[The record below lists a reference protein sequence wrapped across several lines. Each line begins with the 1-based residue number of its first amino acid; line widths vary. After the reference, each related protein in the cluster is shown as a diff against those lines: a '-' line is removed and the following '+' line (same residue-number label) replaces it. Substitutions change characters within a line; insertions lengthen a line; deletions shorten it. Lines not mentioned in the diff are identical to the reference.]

1 MPKKSTTP
9 LTKEQLDI
17 ILGHLNHAMFFAHA
31 ADNCGD
37 DYEIQL
43 TADPEESLRARA
55 AIAHV
60 GYILM
65 RCAEDLG
72 VPAAQRDACSK
83 EALERAKA
91 RAPAPKHQRTTT
103 QPVIDP
109 ALLDP
114 KAKA

>member
-1 MPKKSTTP
+1 MPKNSTTP
-9 LTKEQLDI
+9 LTKDQLDI
-17 ILGHLNHAMFFAHA
+17 ILKHLNHAMFFAHA

-43 TADPEESLRARA
+43 TADTRLLARA

-60 GYILM
+60 GHILM

-72 VPAAQRDACSK
+72 VPESQREACSN

-91 RAPAPKHQRTTT
+91 RALAPKH
-103 QPVIDP
+103 
-109 ALLDP
+109 
-114 KAKA
+114 

>member
-1 MPKKSTTP
+1 VPKKSTTP

-37 DYEIQL
+37 DHEIQL
-43 TADPEESLRARA
+43 TADRSLKARA

-72 VPAAQRDACSK
+72 VPEAQLEACSK

-91 RAPAPKHQRTTT
+91 RAPGP
-103 QPVIDP
+103 
-109 ALLDP
+109 
-114 KAKA
+114 

>member
-17 ILGHLNHAMFFAHA
+17 ILEHLNHAMFFAHA

-43 TADPEESLRARA
+43 TADDRLQARA

-60 GYILM
+60 GHILM

-72 VPAAQRDACSK
+72 VPEAQREACSNK
-83 EALERAKA
+83 ALERAKA
-91 RAPAPKHQRTTT
+91 RAPAPKH
-103 QPVIDP
+103 
-109 ALLDP
+109 
-114 KAKA
+114 